1 MNAAIAFD
9 LLIAVL
15 LVFTRLS
22 VFFVVA
28 PPFAGRNFN
37 VRSRTALSFAIA
49 VAVCP
54 LVQPKVTEQYWN
66 ELGPF
71 IAAIGFQVL
80 AGATLGFVAQLL
92 FASFQAAGNY
102 IDMTGGFAMASMFDP
117 VSGTNSSVVGRITN
131 LIATALLFTSGGH
144 LLMLRGLLSSF
155 DIEMTKAP
163 DFGAMA
169 RALIHD
175 FGVMIGSALQIAAP
189 VLAVLFLADLALGL
203 VSRAVPS
210 MNVFQLSFPVK
221 LILTL
226 ALCSVFILVLPGT
239 VAEMVDMAARQ
250 FPAFIDMLGGG
261 A

>member
-9 LLIAVL
+9 YLIAML
-15 LVFTRLS
+15 LVFTRTS
-22 VFFVVA
+22 VFLTVA

-37 VRSRTALSFAIA
+37 VRSRTTLAFAIA
-49 VAVCP
+49 IAVCP
-54 LVQPKVTEQYWN
+54 LVQPKVTQQYWS
-66 ELGPF
+66 ELWPF
-71 IAAIGFQVL
+71 LGAMGFQVL
-80 AGATLGFVAQLL
+80 AGVTLGFVVQLL
-92 FASFQAAGNY
+92 FAAFQAAGNY
-102 IDMTGGFAMASMFDP
+102 VDMTGGFAMASMFDP

-144 LLMLRGLLSSF
+144 LLMLRGLLNSF
-155 DIEMTKAP
+155 DVQMTRVP
-163 DFGAMA
+163 DFGSLG
-169 RALIHD
+169 RAIIHD

-189 VLAVLFLADLALGL
+189 VLAVLFLADLSLGL

-221 LILTL
+221 LMLTL
-226 ALCSVFILVLPGT
+226 ALCSVFILVLPGV

-250 FPAFIDMLGGG
+250 FPAFVDMLGGG